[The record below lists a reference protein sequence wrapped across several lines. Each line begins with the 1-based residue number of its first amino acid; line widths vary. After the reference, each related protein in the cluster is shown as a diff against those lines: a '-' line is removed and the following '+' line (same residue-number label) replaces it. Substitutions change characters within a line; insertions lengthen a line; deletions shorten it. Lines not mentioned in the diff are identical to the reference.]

1 MLGRMRKLLVVTA
14 AIAGLAAF
22 PRDASAGFLLE
33 GSVGSG
39 AQLSP
44 SVERTPVNVMLAPGW
59 GFAGLLKLELGLL
72 GNLGDVQNSK
82 FDLELRPMVV
92 VSPPLVPLYL
102 RAIFAVQNLIDGPTT
117 YAYGGALGLSFSL
130 FGAGLFVEAGVLPR
144 NVKVDVVTNV
154 PVVGT
159 AAHATRDEF
168 RWFAEGRL
176 GAFYEF

>member
-1 MLGRMRKLLVVTA
+1 MLAPMRKLLLAIA
-14 AIAGLAAF
+14 AIAALTAF
-22 PRDASAGFLLE
+22 PRSASAGFLLE

-92 VSPPLVPLYL
+92 ISPPIVPIYL
-102 RAIFAVQNLIDGPTT
+102 RAIFAVQNLIEGPTT

-130 FGAGLFVEAGVLPR
+130 FGAGVF
-144 NVKVDVVTNV
+144 VTNI

>member
-1 MLGRMRKLLVVTA
+1 MTVECPRSNIKLR
-14 AIAGLAAF
+14 IAEIL
-22 PRDASAGFLLE
+22 RDEGFVQTVNSAEDEKQG
-33 GSVGSG
+33 
-39 AQLSP
+39 
-44 SVERTPVNVMLAPGW
+44 M
-59 GFAGLLKLELGLL
+59 LKLELGLL

-92 VSPPLVPLYL
+92 ISPPLVPLYL
-102 RAIFAVQNLIDGPTT
+102 RAIFAVQNLIYGPTT

-130 FGAGLFVEAGVLPR
+130 LGAGLFVEAGVLPR
-144 NVKVDVVTNV
+144 NVKIDVVTNV

>member
-1 MLGRMRKLLVVTA
+1 MLGPMRKLILVTA
-14 AIAGLAAF
+14 AVAGLTAF
-22 PRDASAGFLLE
+22 PRSASAGFLLE
-33 GSVGSG
+33 GSVGTG
-39 AQLSP
+39 AQLDP

-92 VSPPLVPLYL
+92 ISPPLVPIYL
-102 RAIFAVQNLIDGPTT
+102 RAIFAVQNLIEGPTT

-130 FGAGLFVEAGVLPR
+130 FGAGVFVEAGVLPR

-159 AAHATRDEF
+159 AANATRDEF
-168 RWFAEGRL
+168 RWFAEGRV

>member
-1 MLGRMRKLLVVTA
+1 MLAPMRKLLLAIA
-14 AIAGLAAF
+14 AIAALTAF
-22 PRDASAGFLLE
+22 PRSASAGFLLE

-39 AQLSP
+39 AQLSS

-92 VSPPLVPLYL
+92 ISPPFVPLYL

-130 FGAGLFVEAGVLPR
+130 FGAGVFVEAGVLPR
-144 NVKVDVVTNV
+144 NVKVDVVTNI

-168 RWFAEGRL
+168 RWFAEGRV

>member
-1 MLGRMRKLLVVTA
+1 MLGHMRKLLLVTA
-14 AIAGLAAF
+14 AVAGFIAF
-22 PRDASAGFLLE
+22 PRSASAGFVLE

-92 VSPPLVPLYL
+92 ISPPFVPLYL
-102 RAIFAVQNLIDGPTT
+102 RATFAVQNLIDGPTT
-117 YAYGGALGLSFSL
+117 YAYGGALGFSFGL
-130 FGAGLFVEAGVLPR
+130 FGAGVFVEAGVLPR
-144 NVKVDVVTNV
+144 SVKVDAVTNV

-159 AAHATRDEF
+159 AVNATRDEV
-168 RWFAEGRL
+168 RWFAEGRV